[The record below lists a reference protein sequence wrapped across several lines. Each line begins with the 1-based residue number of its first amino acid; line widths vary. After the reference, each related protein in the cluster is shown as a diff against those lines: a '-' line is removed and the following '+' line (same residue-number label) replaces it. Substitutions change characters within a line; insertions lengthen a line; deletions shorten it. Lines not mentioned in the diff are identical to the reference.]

1 MLLNTTGEDSVQWTL
16 HPSGSFTTKTAW
28 EAIRVK
34 VPIVPWH
41 KVIWCSHYV
50 PRWAIIEWI
59 ALLGRLPTKD
69 KLHAWGVI
77 SDDGCDLCGL
87 GQETHGHLFFSCAFS
102 ARVWAHFLQVNDT
115 SRAGHSFPDEVAWM
129 GQHSRSSKFKYAN
142 SKFKYAILKLSLA
155 AVIYSSMV

>member
-1 MLLNTTGEDSVQWTL
+1 M
-16 HPSGSFTTKTAW
+16 
-28 EAIRVK
+28 K

-59 ALLGRLPTKD
+59 ALQGRLPTKD

-87 GQETHGHLFFSCAFS
+87 GQETHAHFFSVVHILLESGLIFSKQMILVGLGIAFLM
-102 ARVWAHFLQVNDT
+102 R
-115 SRAGHSFPDEVAWM
+115 
-129 GQHSRSSKFKYAN
+129 
-142 SKFKYAILKLSLA
+142 
-155 AVIYSSMV
+155 